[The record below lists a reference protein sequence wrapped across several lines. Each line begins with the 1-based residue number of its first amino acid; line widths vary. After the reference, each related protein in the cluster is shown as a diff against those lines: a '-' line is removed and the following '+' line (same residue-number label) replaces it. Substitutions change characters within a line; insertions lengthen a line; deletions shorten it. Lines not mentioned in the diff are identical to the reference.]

1 MKDTLA
7 AILKNSSLSKAIL
20 LSLICVSMLPIIV
33 VFLVVIN
40 ESNVALREQMIE
52 NLRVLTQAQAK
63 ELDQRL
69 AQLQEA
75 TAGVTP
81 LISEALSNDDPSE
94 ALAGLLAAAQMNNPA
109 VQHIYLIWPD
119 GTVLAAPQDGRL
131 PTTVHIQ
138 AAYQAAGNSPAGSQ
152 WLVHHPAGVA
162 ADGWL
167 LTLVTPLET
176 VSGELLAVLA
186 EDIDI
191 YTLSTTDMPTT
202 LLGVTVT
209 PPASAVAL
217 NFFITPQGDI
227 LAGQSGTETADLLA
241 LVSPGLDPAE
251 VHEVSGPAGETY
263 LVMVAPMTGT
273 GLHTG
278 LIISPELIVPPAS
291 PSLRVRAL
299 TLMVAVVIFVAIM
312 AAFLTRMIHQ
322 PLKLLLVGVEEL
334 SNEGRAKQITVDSF
348 RELNHLA
355 QAFNEMAGK
364 IWERESALKAKV
376 ARLRIEI
383 DQVAKKQQVDS
394 LARTDF
400 FKELEINAARLREEL
415 KRE

>member
-1 MKDTLA
+1 MKDALA
-7 AILKNSSLSKAIL
+7 TILKNSSLSKAIL

-33 VFLVVIN
+33 VFLVVMN

-52 NLRVLTQAQAK
+52 NLRVLTHTQAK
-63 ELDQRL
+63 EWDQRL
-69 AQLQEA
+69 AQIQEA
-75 TAGVTP
+75 TAGIAP
-81 LISEALSNDDPSE
+81 LLSEALSNEAPPE
-94 ALAGLLAAAQMNNPA
+94 ALGDLLTAAQVSNPA
-109 VQHIYLIWPD
+109 VQHIYLIQPD
-119 GTVLAAPQDGRL
+119 GTVLAAPQDRRL
-131 PTTVHIQ
+131 PTTAHIQ
-138 AAYQAAGNSPAGSQ
+138 ADGNPPTGSQ
-152 WLVHHPAGVA
+152 WVVHHPAGVA

-167 LTLVTPLET
+167 LTLVTPLEAGG
-176 VSGELLAVLA
+176 GELLAVLA

-191 YTLSTTDMPTT
+191 HNLIASDLPTT
-202 LLGVTVT
+202 LLGATAT
-209 PPASAVAL
+209 PTTPAVAR

-227 LAGQSGTETADLLA
+227 LAGQSDTETADLLA
-241 LVSPGLDPAE
+241 SVPQGLDPAE

-273 GLHTG
+273 GWHTS

-322 PLKLLLVGVEEL
+322 PLKLLMVGVEEL